1 MPERPSRARVARR
14 GWIAVAAAWAL
25 AVSASLGA
33 GMWYLEAQSIDSAAV
48 VAMLPPP
55 PARPLRG
62 ADIAPVVDD
71 AAASDITA
79 VASAPAPSAP
89 AESGNYI
96 IQVASFGSR
105 ERATRLIEELT
116 AAGYQAR
123 EVELD
128 LGPPRGRLVQVIV
141 GGYSSAIEVER
152 DLQRIRELPGYGDAR
167 LLER

>member
-1 MPERPSRARVARR
+1 
-14 GWIAVAAAWAL
+14 
-25 AVSASLGA
+25 
-33 GMWYLEAQSIDSAAV
+33 
-48 VAMLPPP
+48 MLPPP
-55 PARPLRG
+55 PPRPVP
-62 ADIAPVVDD
+62 ANQIAPPAVPDLAGSGVAAPVAPD
-71 AAASDITA
+71 AGG
-79 VASAPAPSAP
+79 VADAGS
-89 AESGNYI
+89 YI
-96 IQVASFGSR
+96 IQVASFERR
-105 ERATRLIEELT
+105 ERATRLVEELT